1 MKGQRNFGGGQ
12 KRGGKDEKDEGP
24 EKGNWGRIEQDGG
37 GGCLVGTKSNFMRC
51 ILCSSLLL
59 IGAIWPVLG
68 QAGTQNDPTTEPTV
82 VAVSKVWPAVVNV
95 NTERIIKMTYENP
108 YDQLFNQFFGG
119 MRKPREY
126 QQKEQSLGSGFIVD
140 PAGYI
145 VTNEHV
151 VERAAD
157 MKIHVTLS
165 DGKVYEAR
173 YVTGDPSKDIALLK
187 VETGKPLPYISLE
200 DLSPNLLGETV
211 LAVGNPLGYGLSVSR
226 GIVSALKRAVTVEQV
241 DYDDL
246 IQTDAAINPGNSG
259 GPLIDI
265 GGKLVGLNSV
275 KMSYTPQGVPT
286 QGIGFAIPGY
296 SVRDTVKEF
305 MKQQGNGIAG
315 GMKKA
320 GGVSAARSRFGLQLQ
335 DLTADLSDALGV
347 PGGQGVLVSDV
358 DDGSPAEQVGI
369 RGGMVILKVG
379 RYGVNSVG
387 EAETLFAKA
396 STGDEADL
404 TMLITRRVDGQLVQS
419 EQAVAVKA
427 R

>member
-1 MKGQRNFGGGQ
+1 MAALSPIFGQ
-12 KRGGKDEKDEGP
+12 
-24 EKGNWGRIEQDGG
+24 
-37 GGCLVGTKSNFMRC
+37 T
-51 ILCSSLLL
+51 
-59 IGAIWPVLG
+59 A
-68 QAGTQNDPTTEPTV
+68 AGNDPASEPAV
-82 VAVSKVWPAVVNV
+82 IAVSKVWPAVVNV
-95 NTERIIKMTYENP
+95 NTERIITQRYVNP

-119 MRKPREY
+119 QMRPPREL
-126 QQKEQSLGSGFIVD
+126 QQKLQSLGSGFIVD

-157 MKIHVTLS
+157 MKIHVTMS

-187 VETGKPLPYISLE
+187 VEGTKPFPYISLD
-200 DLSPNLLGETV
+200 DLSPNLLGETT

-226 GIVSALKRAVTVEQV
+226 GIVSALKRAVTVEAVEYQ
-241 DYDDL
+241 DL

-259 GPLIDI
+259 GPLIDV

-275 KMSYTPQGVPT
+275 KMSFTPQGVPT

-296 SVRDTVKEF
+296 EVRDSVKEF
-305 MKQQGNGIAG
+305 LNQTKNLG
-315 GMKKA
+315 GLKREGADKS
-320 GGVSAARSRFGLQLQ
+320 VARRLFGLQLQ

-358 DDGSPAEQVGI
+358 DEGSPAHDAGI
-369 RGGMVILKVG
+369 QSGMVIVKVG
-379 RYGVNSVG
+379 RFAVNSTG

-396 STGDEADL
+396 NTGDAADL
-404 TMLITRRVDGQLVQS
+404 TVLVTRREEGQLLQS
-419 EQAVAVKA
+419 EQVVELKA